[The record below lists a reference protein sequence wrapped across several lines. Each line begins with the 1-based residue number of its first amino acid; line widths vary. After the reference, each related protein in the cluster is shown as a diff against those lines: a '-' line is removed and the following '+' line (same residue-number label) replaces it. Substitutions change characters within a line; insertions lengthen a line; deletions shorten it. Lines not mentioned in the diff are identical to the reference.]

1 MYVDIRVMM
10 YANEMPWR
18 RDNKENKIKVKVSRD
33 FKIST
38 YIVYLFFSDSGKII
52 WKISLLEFARYD
64 HYLCCYNLL
73 LLLLNITINYSFK
86 FYFILFIV
94 KYLVAY

>member
-18 RDNKENKIKVKVSRD
+18 RDNKENKVKVKVSRD

-38 YIVYLFFSDSGKII
+38 YIVYLFF
-52 WKISLLEFARYD
+52 F
-64 HYLCCYNLL
+64 
-73 LLLLNITINYSFK
+73 
-86 FYFILFIV
+86 
-94 KYLVAY
+94 

>member
-1 MYVDIRVMM
+1 MLMKC
-10 YANEMPWR
+10 R

-33 FKIST
+33 FKIFT
-38 YIVYLFFSDSGKII
+38 YIVYLFFSGKII

-86 FYFILFIV
+86 FYFV
-94 KYLVAY
+94 YC

>member
-18 RDNKENKIKVKVSRD
+18 RDNKENKVKVKVSRD
-33 FKIST
+33 FKIFT
-38 YIVYLFFSDSGKII
+38 YIVYLFFSGKII
-52 WKISLLEFARYD
+52 WKISLLEFA

-86 FYFILFIV
+86 FYFILLNI
-94 KYLVAY
+94 